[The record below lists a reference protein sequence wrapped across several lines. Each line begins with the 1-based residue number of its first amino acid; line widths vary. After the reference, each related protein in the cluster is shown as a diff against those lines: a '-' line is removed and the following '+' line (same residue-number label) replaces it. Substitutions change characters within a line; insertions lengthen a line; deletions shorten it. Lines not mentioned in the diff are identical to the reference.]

1 MIRLSAFR
9 FFIENAGYS
18 TPPGA
23 AVCALALAKA
33 EQWANDNGVEFRT
46 EGDPDADASFVETWT
61 LKEQEE
67 WNSIDHDCYSVVCYR
82 PCLDHGWDCKHRE
95 VLASLSGIFDPTD
108 AYLRVVRAELALEA
122 MPSEVKA

>member
-9 FFIENAGYS
+9 FFIENAGYC

-33 EQWANDNGVEFRT
+33 EQWANDNGVEFRIDN
-46 EGDPDADASFVETWT
+46 DPDADPSFVETWT
-61 LKEQEE
+61 PKEQEQ
-67 WNSIDHDCYSVVCYR
+67 WNKVYHYCYSIICFK
-82 PCLDHGWDCKHRE
+82 PCPDHGWDCKHRE

-122 MPSEVKA
+122 VPSEVKA